1 MRPLLRTGG
10 LRDRAGIRGRLAL
23 DPFLRRFVMAGP
35 RRDDPAGW
43 DEASPL
49 AHVDRSAPPFMII
62 QGPTRRARVTRR
74 PVTAEQLRAVGA
86 APVVHWE
93 VPGAQHAFELWNSSA
108 APRPSTQSNGSSAV
122 GPGSVLVHP
131 LRRCGQAEQ
140 R

>member
-1 MRPLLRTGG
+1 
-10 LRDRAGIRGRLAL
+10 
-23 DPFLRRFVMAGP
+23 VMAGP

-62 QGPTRRARVTRR
+62 QGTHDVLVWREETRHF
-74 PVTAEQLRAVGA
+74 AEQLRAVGA

-93 VPGAQHAFELWNSSA
+93 VPGAQHAFELWNSERSA
-108 APRPSTQSNGSSAV
+108 AAVDAVERFLGWVV
-122 GPGSVLVHP
+122 GPGSGP
-131 LRRCGQAEQ
+131 RPSAPAAAGETEQ